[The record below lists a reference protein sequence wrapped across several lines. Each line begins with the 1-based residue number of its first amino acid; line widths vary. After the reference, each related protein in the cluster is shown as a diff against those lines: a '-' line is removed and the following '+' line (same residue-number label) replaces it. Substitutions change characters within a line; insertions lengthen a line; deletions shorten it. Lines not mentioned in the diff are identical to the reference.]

1 MDLSYGERYEQ
12 LRADLRGFLAAAW
25 TKGAD
30 KAAFRAAAI
39 ARGYLYR
46 SVPRRYGGSEQP
58 ADVLAAQVIREEFA
72 RARAPGEVRG
82 IGTQMVVP
90 TLLDHGTEA
99 QKTRFIP
106 PTIRGEIFWCQGY
119 SEPSA
124 GSDLASLRT
133 RAELR
138 DGRWIINGQKIWTS
152 YARECQF
159 MFALVRTEP
168 GAPKHEGISYLLIE
182 LDQPGITIRPLKQM
196 NGGSDF
202 NEVFFD
208 DAETPAD
215 MLVGAR
221 GQGWSVSKSLLKH
234 ERNMLGGAD
243 RSEALFASLLK
254 LAQRARIGDRPAIE
268 DRALRERLGRLRSLL
283 EVQRM
288 SANIQLSRDLEGKAQ
303 GLLPLTNKL
312 AQSDFSQA
320 VAEVA
325 MDLVGDDA
333 LLAPGMRDP
342 QGHERWLNHY
352 MASLSAAIAGG
363 TSNIQRNIIAER
375 GLGLPR
381 DKAANA

>member
-1 MDLSYGERYEQ
+1 MDLSYGERYER
-12 LRADLRGFLAAAW
+12 LRAEVRDFLAKEWA
-25 TKGAD
+25 KGAD
-30 KAAFRAAAI
+30 KAIFREAAI

-58 ADVLAAQVIREEFA
+58 ADSLAAQVIREEFV
-72 RARAPGEVRG
+72 RTKAPTEVRG

-90 TLLDHGTEA
+90 TLLEHGTEA
-99 QKTRFIP
+99 QKARFIP

-133 RAELR
+133 RAVLR
-138 DGRWIINGQKIWTS
+138 GDKWIINGQKIWTS
-152 YARECQF
+152 YARDCQF

-168 GAPKHEGISYLLIE
+168 DASKHEGISYLLID
-182 LDQPGITIRPLKQM
+182 LNQPGIAIRPLKQM
-196 NGGSDF
+196 NGGNDF

-221 GQGWSVSKSLLKH
+221 GKGWSVSKSLLKH
-234 ERNMLGGAD
+234 ERNMLGGVD
-243 RSEALFASLLK
+243 RSEALFVSLLK

-268 DRALRERLGRLRSLL
+268 DRATRERLGRLRSQL

-325 MDLVGDDA
+325 MELLGDDA
-333 LLAPGMRDP
+333 LLAPGMRTP
-342 QGHERWLNHY
+342 QGNERWLNHY

-381 DKAANA
+381 DRAANA

>member
-12 LRADLRGFLAAAW
+12 LRADIRDFLAAAW

-30 KAAFRAAAI
+30 KAAFREAAI

-58 ADVLAAQVIREEFA
+58 ADPLAAQVIREEFA
-72 RARAPGEVRG
+72 RARAPGELRG
-82 IGTQMVVP
+82 IGPQMLVP

-99 QKTRFIP
+99 QKARFIP
-106 PTIRGEIFWCQGY
+106 PTIRGEILWCQGY

-124 GSDLASLRT
+124 GSDLAALRT

-138 DGRWIINGQKIWTS
+138 GGRWIINGQKIWTS

-168 GAPKHEGISYLLIE
+168 GAPKHEGISYLLIA

-221 GQGWSVSKSLLKH
+221 GQGWSVSKSLLRH

-288 SANIQLSRDLEGKAQ
+288 SANIQLSRDLEGKAE

-325 MDLVGDDA
+325 MELLGDDA

-342 QGHERWLNHY
+342 QGNERWLNHY